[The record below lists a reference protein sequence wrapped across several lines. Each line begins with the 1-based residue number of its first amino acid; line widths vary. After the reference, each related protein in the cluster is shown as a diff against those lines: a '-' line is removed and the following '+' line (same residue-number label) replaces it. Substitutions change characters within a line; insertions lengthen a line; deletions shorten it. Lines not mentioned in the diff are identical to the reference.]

1 MISLFVLFIIFSAIY
16 LVCGI
21 LGVVLRLSFGILK
34 WSFGIAVAIGA
45 FVLRFLFAAP
55 LLYAI
60 IWAAII
66 YLIIRGIGAVV
77 NKK

>member
-21 LGVVLRLSFGILK
+21 LGVVLKLSFGIFK

-60 IWAAII
+60 VWAIII
-66 YLIIRGIGAVV
+66 YLVIRGIGAVI